1 MAPQQF
7 TVQSDDGQI
16 LSVNPGSIIV
26 QDGQEVVV
34 SNNNTDGNQQY
45 VIQYVT
51 PQETTFDDTNM
62 VEVQTLQGHTL
73 QEIEIEPSTLDV
85 DVNSL

>member
-1 MAPQQF
+1 MTPQQF

-62 VEVQTLQGHTL
+62 VEVQTLPAHTI

>member
-1 MAPQQF
+1 MTPQQF

-34 SNNNTDGNQQY
+34 SNNNTDGK
-45 VIQYVT
+45 
-51 PQETTFDDTNM
+51 
-62 VEVQTLQGHTL
+62 
-73 QEIEIEPSTLDV
+73 
-85 DVNSL
+85 